1 LFSLFLHKRS
11 LRSFICL
18 APVDTINAQQKLS
31 QAQLGASQGGVNL
44 YTGALGYNLPYKRK
58 ERLFGVFLPS
68 FVLLYRFAG
77 GRERTKISRK
87 TPKRRIFRVVRLFRG

>member
-1 LFSLFLHKRS
+1 MQSQEFPVSYRSSCLAYFFISDRFVLLFAILF
-11 LRSFICL
+11 CL

-68 FVLLYRFAG
+68 LFCFSALPAAEN
-77 GRERTKISRK
+77 GRK
-87 TPKRRIFRVVRLFRG
+87 